1 MQLFSADPTVT
12 EKKCIHE
19 NLKIRAS
26 KVAHNQLKPFFYSPA
41 QPQSPQPR
49 IIINTYVHCESFVW
63 KGEEIRRM
71 GRRFFSLNVL
81 PHHALVITYENNRV
95 ICILQ

>member
-49 IIINTYVHCESFVW
+49 IIINTYVPRH
-63 KGEEIRRM
+63 
-71 GRRFFSLNVL
+71 
-81 PHHALVITYENNRV
+81 
-95 ICILQ
+95 ICLLICAFGHVKAKTKLSK